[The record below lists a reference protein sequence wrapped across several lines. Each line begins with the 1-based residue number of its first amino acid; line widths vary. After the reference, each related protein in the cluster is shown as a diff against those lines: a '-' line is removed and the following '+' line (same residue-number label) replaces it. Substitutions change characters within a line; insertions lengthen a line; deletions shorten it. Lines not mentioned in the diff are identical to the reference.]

1 MADRESAMKKKLI
14 FGVKCIIMLGIVI
27 LFCFRI
33 VMPQYLNNYQ
43 ASLIDKNERLCSIE
57 GPKIVL
63 VGNSNLAFGI
73 DSRAIEEAFGMP
85 VVNMGMHG
93 GVGNPFNEQAAL
105 QNVCEGDIVILS
117 YSNFDDGDVIKNQ
130 ELAWITIENHPDL
143 WKYIRPKD
151 WPDMIKAYPT
161 YLKDC
166 LDLWSQGIGNKDSGD
181 EYSRLQFNEY
191 GDNIYDRPVLLQ
203 ETDFSQVHI
212 PQVGDATIDRIN
224 ELNAQLN
231 EKGAT
236 LFMTAYPTPVCEYT
250 PPREEYVAFSD
261 QIEERLDCPLI
272 SRYEDYM
279 IDKELFYNTYLH
291 LNNEGVRVRTELL
304 IADLEKYLEQADK
317 KTSE

>member
-1 MADRESAMKKKLI
+1 MRKKLV
-14 FGVKCIIMLGIVI
+14 FFAKCLVMAGLTAI
-27 LFCFRI
+27 FCFWI

-73 DSRAIEEAFGMP
+73 DSRVIEEAFGMP

-105 QNVCEGDIVILS
+105 QNVCPGDIVILS
-117 YSNFDDGDVIKNQ
+117 YSNFNDGDVIRNQ

-143 WKYIRPKD
+143 WKYIRLKD
-151 WPDMIKAYPT
+151 WPEMIKAYPT

-166 LDLWSQGIGNKDSGD
+166 LDLWSQGTGNLDSGD
-181 EYSRLQFNEY
+181 EYSRLRFNEY
-191 GDNIYDRPVLLQ
+191 GDNIYDRPVLVP
-203 ETDFSQVHI
+203 ETDFSEVHI
-212 PQVGDATIDRIN
+212 PEIGDATINRIN
-224 ELNAQLN
+224 ALNAQLE

-236 LFMTAYPTPVCEYT
+236 LLMTAYPTAICEYT
-250 PPREEYVAFSD
+250 PPREEYEAFSD
-261 QIEERLDCPLI
+261 TIEELLDCPLI

-279 IDKELFYNTYLH
+279 MDKELFYNTYLH
-291 LNNEGVRVRTELL
+291 LNNEGVQVRTQML
-304 IADLEKYLEQADK
+304 IADLQKYLEK
-317 KTSE
+317 KENLPDPT

>member
-1 MADRESAMKKKLI
+1 MRKKLI
-14 FGVKCIIMLGIVI
+14 FFAKCLVMLVLVVI
-27 LFCFRI
+27 FCFKI

-43 ASLIDKNERLCSIE
+43 ASLIDKNERLCSLE

-93 GVGNPFNEQAAL
+93 GVGNPFYEQAAL

-130 ELAWITIENHPDL
+130 ELAWITIENHWEL
-143 WKYIRPKD
+143 WSYIRPKD
-151 WPDMIKAYPT
+151 WPGMIKAYPT

-166 LDLWSQGIGNKDSGD
+166 LDLWSQGIGNRDSGD
-181 EYSRLQFNEY
+181 VYSRLQFNKY
-191 GDNIYDRPVLLQ
+191 GDNVYDRPALLQ
-203 ETDFSQVHI
+203 GTDFSVIGI
-212 PQVGDATIDRIN
+212 PTIGDATVDR
-224 ELNAQLN
+224 LNKLNTQLN

-236 LFMTAYPTPVCEYT
+236 LLMVAYPIAVSEYT
-250 PPREEYVAFSD
+250 PAREEYVAFSN
-261 QIEERLDCPLI
+261 QIEDRLDCPLI

-279 IDKELFYNTYLH
+279 MDKELFYNTHLH
-291 LNNEGVRVRTELL
+291 LNNEGVKVRTELL
-304 IADLEKYLEQADK
+304 IADLQKYLGQNRE
-317 KTSE
+317 E

>member
-1 MADRESAMKKKLI
+1 MRKKLV
-14 FGVKCIIMLGIVI
+14 FFAKCLVMAGLTAI
-27 LFCFRI
+27 FCFWI

-57 GPKIVL
+57 GSKIVL

-105 QNVCEGDIVILS
+105 QNVCPGDIVILS
-117 YSNFDDGDVIKNQ
+117 YSNFNDGDVIRNQ

-143 WKYIRPKD
+143 WKYIRLKD
-151 WPDMIKAYPT
+151 WPEMIKAYPT

-166 LDLWSQGIGNKDSGD
+166 LDLWSQGTGNLDSGD
-181 EYSRLQFNEY
+181 EYSRLRFNEY
-191 GDNIYDRPVLLQ
+191 GDNIYDRPVLVP
-203 ETDFSQVHI
+203 ETDFSEVHI
-212 PQVGDATIDRIN
+212 PEIGDATINRIN
-224 ELNAQLN
+224 ALNAQLE

-236 LFMTAYPTPVCEYT
+236 LLMTAYPTAICEYT
-250 PPREEYVAFSD
+250 PPREEYEAFSD
-261 QIEERLDCPLI
+261 TIEELLDCPLI

-279 IDKELFYNTYLH
+279 MDKELFYNTYLH
-291 LNNEGVRVRTELL
+291 LNNEGVQVRTQML
-304 IADLEKYLEQADK
+304 IADLQKYLEK
-317 KTSE
+317 KENLPDPT